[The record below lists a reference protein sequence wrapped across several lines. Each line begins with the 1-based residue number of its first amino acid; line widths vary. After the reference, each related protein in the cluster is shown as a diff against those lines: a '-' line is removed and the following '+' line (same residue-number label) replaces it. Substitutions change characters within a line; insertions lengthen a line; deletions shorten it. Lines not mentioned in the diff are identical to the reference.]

1 MLRDLLRF
9 VATVAVV
16 GIFAH
21 VFGEALPRQRFRWD
35 RFPWRSFSWEQDGR
49 IYSKLTIERWKD
61 RLPDKSKVVKST
73 VRKAVGADRSAEHL
87 LQLITETCVAEF
99 THWTLILAS
108 PLILCFDRPW
118 TVWMMLVS
126 MLLFNLPF
134 VLIQRYNRPQLV
146 KLASRLRAR
155 EERLKQ

>member
-49 IYSKLTIERWKD
+49 IYSKLKIERWKD

-87 LQLITETCVAEF
+87 LQLIAETCVAEF
-99 THWTLILAS
+99 IHWLL
-108 PLILCFDRPW
+108 L
-118 TVWMMLVS
+118 LVS
-126 MLLFNLPF
+126 PVLVLTMKTPLRLWATILYGASNIPF
-134 VLIQRYNRPQLV
+134 IMIQRYNRPR
-146 KLASRLRAR
+146 LAWLYEKTRKR
-155 EERLKQ
+155 EKGTL

>member
-1 MLRDLLRF
+1 MSGFAKCVIWLL
-9 VATVAVV
+9 ALALL
-16 GIFAH
+16 AH
-21 VFGEALPRQRFRWD
+21 PLGQALPRRWFD
-35 RFPWRSFSWEQDGR
+35 GERFPYRCYKWEKQGR
-49 IYSKLTIERWKD
+49 IYTRIGVERWKTLVPD
-61 RLPDKSKVVKST
+61 MSRLLPDMVKKQVDPTAVTAAQAAGVV
-73 VRKAVGADRSAEHL
+73 
-87 LQLITETCVAEF
+87 QETCVAEF